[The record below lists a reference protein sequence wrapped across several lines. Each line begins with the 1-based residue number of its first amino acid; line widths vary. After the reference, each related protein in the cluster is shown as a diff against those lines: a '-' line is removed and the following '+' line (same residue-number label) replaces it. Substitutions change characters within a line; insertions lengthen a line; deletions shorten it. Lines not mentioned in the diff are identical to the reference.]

1 MEAYRAFAAL
11 YDRLMD
17 DVDYDAWAAHYL
29 TLLQVQPGQKVAELG
44 CGTGELS
51 IRVAR
56 SGCELLATDLSPD
69 MVAVAQ
75 EKARKN
81 GVRVQ
86 FAVQDMARFAVP
98 RRVHAVFCGC
108 DGVNY
113 LTTLPQVSACFSHVY
128 DALRPGGRFA
138 FDVSAPAKLERMAG
152 QMYGEDREDV
162 TYLWMNEL
170 HPEHRTLEMAL
181 TFFVRQENGLYRRF
195 SERHVQRIHRPEEL
209 TELLQRAG
217 FADISALS
225 GLTMQP
231 CTPSDERI
239 HFTARKPL

>member
-1 MEAYRAFAAL
+1 MEAYREFAAL

-29 TLLQVQPGQKVAELG
+29 ALLQVQPGEKVAEMG

-51 IRVAR
+51 IRVAQ
-56 SGCELLATDLSPD
+56 SGCALLATDLSPE
-69 MVAVAQ
+69 MVCVAQ
-75 EKARKN
+75 EKARAR
-81 GVRVQ
+81 GARIQ
-86 FAVQDMARFAVP
+86 FAVQDMARLRVP
-98 RRVHAVFCGC
+98 RPVQAVFCGC
-108 DGVNY
+108 DGLNY
-113 LTTLPQVSACFSHVY
+113 LTDLSQVSSCFAHVF

-138 FDVSAPAKLERMAG
+138 FDISAPAKLERMAG

-162 TYLWMNEL
+162 TYLWINEP
-170 HPEHRTLEMAL
+170 HPDRRTLEMAL

-195 SERHVQRIHRPEEL
+195 SERHLQRIHHPQEL
-209 TELLQRAG
+209 TDLLKKAG
-217 FADISALS
+217 FSEICALS

-231 CTPSDERI
+231 CAPDDERV

>member
-51 IRVAR
+51 IRVAK

-86 FAVQDMARFAVP
+86 FAVQDIARFAVP

-113 LTTLPQVSACFSHVY
+113 LTTLPQVAACFSHVY

-170 HPEHRTLEMAL
+170 HPERRT

-217 FADISALS
+217 FSDITALS

>member
-51 IRVAR
+51 IRVAK

-86 FAVQDMARFAVP
+86 FAVQDMTRFAVP
-98 RRVHAVFCGC
+98 RRVHAVFCGS
-108 DGVNY
+108 DGVND
-113 LTTLPQVSACFSHVY
+113 LTTLPQVSACFSRVY
-128 DALRPGGRFA
+128 EALRPGGRFA
-138 FDVSAPAKLERMAG
+138 FDISAPAKLERMAG

-170 HPEHRTLEMAL
+170 HPAHRTMEMAL

-209 TELLQRAG
+209 TELLERAG